1 MPKHIISMKHKLLSL
16 SAFIAMLT
24 LFCSSCSKVPSSAS
38 LIPKDAS
45 TIVRIDV
52 KQIAEKA
59 DDGDEEW
66 KKQLKEEIKKAD
78 MSRKAT
84 DLLLAI
90 VDKPKK
96 LGLDLR
102 DPVFVYMRPLAQ
114 PGFTYQEDT
123 PGDVEFADSTGDYQD
138 SDTREPD
145 TLTDEGE
152 EAMGNP
158 LADIVNNDDE
168 GDMEY
173 GVVMTMYDIDDF
185 NEVIDALK
193 KEMELQP
200 RHEADMHYIFM
211 DAAIMAYDDHHLLI
225 LGRNPGESE
234 AQLKARAHRQL
245 KQDKDESIAD
255 NDFFRTMCKSDGD
268 VQVLWL
274 GQSVAT
280 NPVYA
285 SLMAMMMPA
294 ECKLADIASLT
305 DCDMKKGETLITSQ
319 LLTDSKAWDKQIEA
333 WLETSAPING
343 DFSQYVDDDD
353 DVVMACNL
361 NGEKMVELIESM
373 PMAKMFPREVKKDLF
388 AMLGS
393 MQGDGMIGMSLN
405 AKTLEPEHLHSYS
418 KVKDSSVLQLI
429 VDNIFEGEAQHKGTN
444 HYRIS
449 ADSTEIDLGWKEGVL
464 YLSMG
469 NEQPF
474 AKAKKPF
481 DSKTTEDKKLYFR
494 LNFNLFE
501 KLRAHPSANM
511 EGSDLIIF
519 HLLSKFESMEM
530 YAEDKPT
537 FYIRVISKDKEKTL
551 LGIVTHFFT
560 HLGEEVVNMFS
571 TIPPADDFMND
582 STALNE

>member
-1 MPKHIISMKHKLLSL
+1 
-16 SAFIAMLT
+16 
-24 LFCSSCSKVPSSAS
+24 
-38 LIPKDAS
+38 
-45 TIVRIDV
+45 
-52 KQIAEKA
+52 
-59 DDGDEEW
+59 
-66 KKQLKEEIKKAD
+66 
-78 MSRKAT
+78 
-84 DLLLAI
+84 
-90 VDKPKK
+90 
-96 LGLDLR
+96 
-102 DPVFVYMRPLAQ
+102 
-114 PGFTYQEDT
+114 
-123 PGDVEFADSTGDYQD
+123 
-138 SDTREPD
+138 
-145 TLTDEGE
+145 
-152 EAMGNP
+152 
-158 LADIVNNDDE
+158 
-168 GDMEY
+168 MEY

-200 RHEADMHYIFM
+200 RHEADMHYLFM
-211 DAAIMAYDDHHLLI
+211 DAAIMAYDDDHLLI
-225 LGRNPGESE
+225 LGRTPGESE

-285 SLMAMMMPA
+285 SLMVMMMPA

-305 DCDMKKGETLITSQ
+305 DFDMKKGETLITSQ

-481 DSKTTEDKKLYFR
+481 NSKTTEDKKLYFR

-501 KLRAHPSANM
+501 KLKAHPSANM
-511 EGSDLIIF
+511 ESSDLIIF

-537 FYIRVISKDKEKTL
+537 FYIRIISKDKEKTL

-560 HLGEEVVNMFS
+560 HLGEEMVNMFS
-571 TIPPADDFMND
+571 TIPADNFMND